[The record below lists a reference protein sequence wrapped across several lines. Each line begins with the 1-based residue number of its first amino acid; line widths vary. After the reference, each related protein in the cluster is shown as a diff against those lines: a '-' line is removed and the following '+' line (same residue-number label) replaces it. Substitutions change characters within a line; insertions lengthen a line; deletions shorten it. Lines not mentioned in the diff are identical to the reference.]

1 LTIPLDRTS
10 LLGSLELAFHSAFIH
25 QPNSML
31 GTGDIS
37 GDRTPAP
44 GDALSG
50 LRWLIEA
57 GTHSS
62 LPFDLARGDQLDLR
76 QILHDAPAAQ
86 DLTNI
91 WQFVK
96 VLGHGPNDP
105 GFGHGTKTVIQISGT
120 SDQAIVHLQGSGKLD
135 LQDLVKHAG
144 LIPPSG

>member
-1 LTIPLDRTS
+1 LTIPLDHTS
-10 LLGSLELAFHSAFIH
+10 LLGSLDIAFHSNFMYQSGFIYGGKD
-25 QPNSML
+25 S
-31 GTGDIS
+31 S
-37 GDRTPAP
+37 GDHTPAS
-44 GDALSG
+44 GDALTG

-62 LPFDLARGDQLDLR
+62 VPFSLARGDQLDLS
-76 QILHDAPAAQ
+76 QILHDTPAAQ

-91 WQFVK
+91 GQFVK

-105 GFGHGTKTVIQISGT
+105 AFGQGTKTVVQISGP

-144 LIPPSG
+144 LIPPSS